1 MDVHI
6 QSRDG
11 AEQLGSAALLAAFD
25 DLMVSE
31 YTLEPGT
38 EPGEPHYQA
47 NHSDAFYV
55 LDGELEFRIEGDSV
69 RASAGTLVVAPRGA
83 VHAVPGRDR
92 RDREVPERPRAGRL
106 RPVPAYAQRDA
117 REGRVARRRASG
129 GARPVPGLRRMSH
142 GGA

>member
-38 EPGEPHYQA
+38 EPRAALPRQPLGRPGPTGMA
-47 NHSDAFYV
+47 RGV
-55 LDGELEFRIEGDSV
+55 RSV
-69 RASAGTLVVAPRGA
+69 GKRT
-83 VHAVPGRDR
+83 
-92 RDREVPERPRAGRL
+92 E
-106 RPVPAYAQRDA
+106 
-117 REGRVARRRASG
+117 
-129 GARPVPGLRRMSH
+129 
-142 GGA
+142 